1 MPNPTT
7 QASKLMQMRRNVS
20 ERRWRISQAPIGT
33 PMITLGRIVGMSAKL
48 FTV

>member
-20 ERRWRISQAPIGT
+20 DRMRWISHAPIGT
-33 PMITLGRIVGMSAKL
+33 PMSDARQNLRDQRDAGP
-48 FTV
+48 